1 MGEGSSTGK
10 NLGVEY
16 ILHSSFTGGPRYM
29 VQNYHDGM
37 AISRVHGAPDLFI
50 TFTCNPKWQE
60 ITNALSLEPGKSPS
74 DRPDIVTRVFHM
86 KYNEFLADVKN
97 GHLFGPIKACE
108 AFFMFFLFFLSAQ
121 CICQPVHGPLSCLW
135 ALFFLYVAFIL
146 FVCTGVFCTADL
158 YVVEFQKRGL
168 PHTHTLIWLK
178 RNTQEPSSALIDG
191 FISAELPDPEKDP
204 LGYVLVDEFMVHGPC
219 GDLNKKCPCMKEG
232 ICSKR
237 FPKAYNDE
245 TLVDDKGFPVYR
257 RRDDGRF
264 VLRNKGT
271 VKLTNKWVVPYN
283 LNLLKRF

>member
-108 AFFMFFLFFLSAQ
+108 AFFMFFSLLSFGPMYLSASSWASLMSLGFVFS
-121 CICQPVHGPLSCLW
+121 ICCFYLICLHW
-135 ALFFLYVAFIL
+135 RFLYCRFICCGVSEEGFTTYPYSHMAQKKYSGAF
-146 FVCTGVFCTADL
+146 FG
-158 YVVEFQKRGL
+158 
-168 PHTHTLIWLK
+168 
-178 RNTQEPSSALIDG
+178 
-191 FISAELPDPEKDP
+191 
-204 LGYVLVDEFMVHGPC
+204 
-219 GDLNKKCPCMKEG
+219 
-232 ICSKR
+232 
-237 FPKAYNDE
+237 AY
-245 TLVDDKGFPVYR
+245 
-257 RRDDGRF
+257 
-264 VLRNKGT
+264 
-271 VKLTNKWVVPYN
+271 
-283 LNLLKRF
+283 